1 MNFRNIK
8 ITFLVSATLYLNLQT
23 QAHSAPAPLE
33 SDLSQKVV
41 DPTASLTTFGIKYN
55 HIEGFHGSGS
65 ESANLVQIQP
75 VIPFEAFGVPNIL
88 RITATGTLDGPRG
101 SGFNDIAV
109 FNLFIINESW
119 GRWGFGPVM
128 DFIHDPVPGGD
139 SFTAGPAIGA
149 VLNQAKWTYGM
160 FSQNFF
166 GSNTELSSIQPVVAY
181 QLGGGYSLSA
191 GEAQFTYDWGSG
203 QWVNLP
209 VGLAL
214 NKVTEIHGQP
224 IKLSVNPEYNF
235 SDVYGTSQ
243 FTIRFGVS
251 LIF

>member
-1 MNFRNIK
+1 MKLRITK
-8 ITFLVSATLYLNLQT
+8 ISLLGLALLSPLLQA
-23 QAHSAPAPLE
+23 QASSPKA

-41 DPTASLTTFGIKYN
+41 DPTASLMTFGFKYN
-55 HIEGFHGSGS
+55 HIDGFHGNSS

-75 VIPFEAFGVPNIL
+75 VIPFQAFGVPNIL
-88 RITATGTLDGPRG
+88 RITATGTIDGPGR
-101 SGFNDIAV
+101 SGFNDVAV
-109 FNLFIINESW
+109 FNLFIINEAW

-128 DFIHDPVPGGD
+128 DFIHDPAPGGD

-149 VLNQAKWTYGM
+149 VLNQGKWTYGA
-160 FSQNFF
+160 FNQNFI
-166 GSNTELSSIQPVVAY
+166 GSNTELSSIQPVIAY
-181 QLGGGYSLSA
+181 QLGDGYSLSA
-191 GEAQFTYDWGSG
+191 GEAQFTYDWRSR

-214 NKVTEIHGQP
+214 NKVMEVHGQP

-235 SDVYGTSQ
+235 SDVHGTAQ